1 MTAATIIVL
10 VIGVI
15 LIVVSFFLTGKSEET
30 EQEERVTPGM
40 PDELT
45 EADKKQLR
53 KLTDTF
59 IRDYSKKQVKEIA
72 RNTIDSRVQD
82 AVAAKQP
89 AIEERVGKIDQK
101 LDEAD
106 AKIDEMESK
115 AASLGDGLATYA
127 GQIAAG
133 WDQNQVRVN
142 EVMEQIA
149 LRIPLSNVMRPAWD
163 RAVLSKLGMEVSTD
177 VQAWDRVWSEE
188 EKINFASTPLFLVHA
203 VRAGGAV

>member
-15 LIVVSFFLTGKSEET
+15 LIVVSFFLTGSSEET
-30 EQEERVTPGM
+30 PQEERMTPGM

-89 AIEERVGKIDQK
+89 AIEDRVSKIDLK

-106 AKIDEMESK
+106 AKIDEMENK

-127 GQIAAG
+127 GQIASG
-133 WDQNQVRVN
+133 WDQNQTRVN
-142 EVMEQIA
+142 EVLEKISGKEKEVK
-149 LRIPLSNVMRPAWD
+149 LS
-163 RAVLSKLGMEVSTD
+163 LGMIDEAKRTLDKMNADYEQSIS
-177 VQAWDRVWSEE
+177 RFEE
-188 EKINFASTPLFLVHA
+188 LKNAAEDY
-203 VRAGGAV
+203 